1 MDDIILTQTGDGN
14 RRKILG
20 QAKDLGHS
28 VSSTFVGLSPK
39 AEKAALISKLRK
51 VIRDDKEL
59 GKLDNAMKSDTNKLT
74 TAVLDSCLPHAL
86 QRKFPANHMSLMTQ
100 SGAKGSNV
108 NLSQITCLLGQQ
120 ELEGRRVPVMVS
132 GKTLP
137 SFQPFDTSARA
148 GGYITQRFLTGIKPQ
163 EFFFHCM
170 AGREGLVDTAVK
182 TSRAGYLQR
191 CIIKHLEGLRVN
203 YDQTVRNFDGSVVQF
218 HYGEDSLDVTKQPYL
233 TKFDFVARN
242 FSGFLEKHNP
252 WAATTAVDNDKAPRL
267 LKKLHKNANMDP
279 VLSFL
284 NPSRYLGAVSEEF
297 NKKLEEVSSSF
308 FR

>member
-1 MDDIILTQTGDGN
+1 
-14 RRKILG
+14 
-20 QAKDLGHS
+20 
-28 VSSTFVGLSPK
+28 
-39 AEKAALISKLRK
+39 
-51 VIRDDKEL
+51 
-59 GKLDNAMKSDTNKLT
+59 
-74 TAVLDSCLPHAL
+74 
-86 QRKFPANHMSLMTQ
+86 MSLMTQ

-108 NLSQITCLLGQQ
+108 NMSQITCLLGQQ

-203 YDQTVRNFDGSVVQF
+203 YDQTVRNFDGSIIQF
-218 HYGEDSLDVTKQPYL
+218 HYGEDSLDITKQPYL

-242 FSGFLEKHNP
+242 FAGFLEKHNP
-252 WAATTAVDNDKAPRL
+252 RAATTAVDNDKAVRL
-267 LKKLHKNANMDP
+267 LKKMQKNPDMDP
-279 VLSFL
+279 VLSSL
-284 NPSRYLGAVSEEF
+284 NPSRHLGAVSELF
-297 NKKLEEVSSSF
+297 NSKLDEYLQKNPDNLLCKGEDDSEKAVSCL
-308 FR
+308 